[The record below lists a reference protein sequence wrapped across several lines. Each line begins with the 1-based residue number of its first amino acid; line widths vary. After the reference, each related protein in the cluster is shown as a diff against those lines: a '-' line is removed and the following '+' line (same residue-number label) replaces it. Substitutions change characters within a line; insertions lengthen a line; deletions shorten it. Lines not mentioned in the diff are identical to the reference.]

1 MIDNV
6 TFRKKINWTLSLSL
20 IILQLLFF
28 NRLIYSMINLFISK
42 TEMIRTLGLDVQLN
56 YIENGFVNLYSV
68 KFPYRINISISYVQF
83 SWNTK
88 ILDRPVSLISIH
100 ITLKLIL

>member
-1 MIDNV
+1 M
-6 TFRKKINWTLSLSL
+6 KWSLSLSLSL

-28 NRLIYSMINLFISK
+28 NHLVHSMINLFISK
-42 TEMIRTLGLDVQLN
+42 IEMIRTLGLDVQLN

-68 KFPYRINISISYVQF
+68 KFPYRINSSISYVQF

-88 ILDRPVSLISIH
+88 VSNRSASFILNLYLV
-100 ITLKLIL
+100 